1 MAQEGA
7 QQSGLVLNGAGGAA
21 GPAGK
26 VRQVER
32 GGVGERIGLQVG
44 PEIRDRVELRGV
56 RREVRQMRGAGR
68 GAFLDELTEMSLEA
82 VPDQHDRG
90 AQLALQIFEEVH
102 DLLGVDV
109 GIGQQAEVQSDP
121 VAARSHTQGSDG
133 RDFLMAAG
141 ALRQQRGVAPQALR
155 AAYQRRHQ
163 QAGLVEKDQC
173 GSQAGSVFF
182 TRGQSCS
189 IQARMRS
196 SSRSTARRV
205 GFCGEKPKPCRRR
218 LTCAA

>member
-1 MAQEGA
+1 MAEEGT
-7 QQSGLVLNGAGGAA
+7 QQIGLVLDGARGAA
-21 GPAGK
+21 SPAGET
-26 VRQVER
+26 RQVECR
-32 GGVGERIGLQVG
+32 GVGEWVGLQVG
-44 PEIRDRVELRGV
+44 PEILDWIELGGV
-56 RREVRQMRGAGR
+56 RREIGQVRGAGG
-68 GAFLDELTEMSLEA
+68 GAFFDERSEMSLEA
-82 VPDQHDRG
+82 VPDQHDRT
-90 AQLALQIFEEVH
+90 AQLALQVLEEVH
-102 DLLGVDV
+102 DLHGVHV
-109 GIGQQAEVQSDP
+109 GVGQQTEVQSNP
-121 VAARSHTQGSDG
+121 VAARGHTQSGDG
-133 RDFLMAAG
+133 RDLLMAAG